1 MPNWCANILT
11 LADKNELNN
20 NNILNITPIPVNV
33 KVEESIVEVLAN
45 YLSKN
50 EDGGDTLDF
59 EKIFPIPEGY
69 KDDQRWYD
77 WCVSNWGTKWNA
89 DTYNI
94 SDEAIFFG
102 TAWSPPVPVIAEL
115 AKLVQKDLRLI
126 YIEEGMGFCGEF
138 LANSDGSTEDNYYDI
153 CDAPEE
159 LLNELGYEEWE
170 EIENE

>member
-1 MPNWCANILT
+1 MPNWCANTLT
-11 LADKNELNN
+11 LVDSN
-20 NNILNITPIPVNV
+20 
-33 KVEESIVEVLAN
+33 ESINKVLAN

-59 EKIFPIPEGY
+59 EKILPIPEGY
-69 KDDQRWYD
+69 NDDHRWYD

-89 DTYNI
+89 DTYNV
-94 SDEAIFFG
+94 SDEGISLG
-102 TAWSPPVPVIAEL
+102 TAWSPPMPVIAEL

-138 LANSDGSTEDNYYDI
+138 LANSDGSTEDNCYDI
-153 CDAPEE
+153 SDAPED